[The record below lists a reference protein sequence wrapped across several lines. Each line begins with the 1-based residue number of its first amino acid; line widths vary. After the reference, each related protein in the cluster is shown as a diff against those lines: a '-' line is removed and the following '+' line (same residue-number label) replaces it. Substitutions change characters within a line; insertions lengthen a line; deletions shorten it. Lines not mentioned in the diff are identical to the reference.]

1 MENLKYPVICISR
14 EYAAYGRTVAR
25 RLAELLDVPFY
36 DRDFVTETAK
46 RSGYSEEDIRREGE
60 AMSRATRFLN
70 SVMNNAMVYSSSY
83 DSIFHAQK
91 EVILELSKKPCI
103 IVGRCAGYVLRDAG
117 IPSFN
122 VFLYA
127 DKDVRTKR
135 AGELE
140 ENIGLDPKKA
150 RERHDILRETY
161 YKQYTHQDLGDY
173 HNYDICLNTGEVGPE
188 RCADIIAEIVLTTRE
203 DQ

>member
-1 MENLKYPVICISR
+1 MEKLKYPVITISR

-25 RLAELLDVPFY
+25 RLAQLLDIPFY
-36 DRDFVTETAK
+36 DKDFVKETAK
-46 RSGYSEEDIRREGE
+46 HSGYSEEEIEREGE
-60 AMSRATRFLN
+60 SMSPASRFMN
-70 SVMNNAMVYSSSY
+70 SLMNNSMEYSSSY

-91 EVILELSKKPCI
+91 EVLLQLTKKPCI
-103 IVGRCAGYVLRDAG
+103 IVGRCGSYVLRQAG

-127 DKDVRTKR
+127 DKEVRIKR

-140 ENIGLDPKKA
+140 ENKGINPKKA
-150 RERHDILRETY
+150 VEKHDTMRETY
-161 YKQYTHQDLGDY
+161 YRQYTHHALGDY

-188 RCADIIAEIVLTTRE
+188 RCADIIASIVRMGIE
-203 DQ
+203 

>member
-25 RLAELLDVPFY
+25 RLAELLDIPFY

-91 EVILELSKKPCI
+91 EVILELSQKPCI

-188 RCADIIAEIVLTTRE
+188 RCADIIAEIVLTSRE
-203 DQ
+203 D